1 MTTNVRLLA
10 YRLLRKYEKERLIGR
25 EDVDSVL
32 SVLSDRDRRF
42 LKELV
47 WGVMRKEE
55 LLDWYI
61 NQLLKKTDIP
71 PAVRVALRMGT
82 YQLLFMDGVPD
93 YAAVSETVKLI
104 KNESF
109 KKLINAVLRRIKSVP
124 PPSDLH
130 VALSHPKWIVDY
142 WRSFLPKD
150 VVLRI
155 MEWNQEPLPTVL
167 RVNSFV
173 TTRDEVIEILSKEG
187 AEAVYGKHSPF
198 SIVIKKLGVPLNN
211 SRVITEGFAT
221 VQGES
226 SQMVPL
232 LMDLRPNMKVLDT
245 CSAPGG
251 KTTFIAELMKDSG
264 EILATDVSM
273 ERLQLVTKHVKRLK
287 LSSVKIKLADA
298 EHLTE
303 YVQDAFDRILVDVP
317 CSSLGTARHHPEVLR
332 RVKKEEF
339 SELSKK
345 QLRILSQ
352 AWKLLKKGGILL
364 YSTCTVTKEENTEV
378 IKAFASQTPDFEV
391 IDLREKLEDYGVE
404 GLWDGFGF
412 LMLPD
417 ETLTPFYVS
426 ALRKTG

>member
-1 MTTNVRLLA
+1 MRTNVRLLA
-10 YRLLRKYEKERLIGR
+10 YRLLRKYEKEKFLDR

-32 SVLSDRDRRF
+32 SVLNDRDRRF

-61 NQLLKKTDIP
+61 NQLLRNPDIP
-71 PAVRVALRMGT
+71 PAVRVALRMGV

-93 YAAVSETVKLI
+93 YAAVSETVKLV
-104 KNESF
+104 KNENF
-109 KKLINAVLRRIKSVP
+109 KKLVNAVLRRVKSVP

-130 VALSHPKWIVDY
+130 LVYSHPKWLVDY
-142 WRSFLPKD
+142 WRSFLPEE

-155 MEWNQEPLPTVL
+155 MEWYQKPLPTVL
-167 RVNSFV
+167 RANSLV

-187 AEAVYGKHSPF
+187 TEAVCGKHSPF
-198 SIVIKKLGVPLNN
+198 SVVIKKLGVPLND
-211 SRVITEGFAT
+211 SKVITEGLAT

-226 SQMVPL
+226 SQIVPL
-232 LMDLRPNMKVLDT
+232 LMDLEPNMKVLDT

-251 KTTFIAELMKDSG
+251 KTTFIAELMKDKG

-273 ERLQLVTKHVKRLK
+273 ERLQLVEKHVRRLK

-298 EHLTE
+298 ERLTE
-303 YVQDAFDRILVDVP
+303 FIQDEFDRILVDAP
-317 CSSLGTARHHPEVLR
+317 CSSLGTARNHPEVLR
-332 RVKKEEF
+332 RAKKEEF
-339 SELSKK
+339 KELSEK
-345 QLRILSQ
+345 QFRILSQ
-352 AWKLLKKGGILL
+352 SWKLLKKGGILL
-364 YSTCTVTKEENTEV
+364 YSTCTITKEENTEV
-378 IKAFASQTPDFEV
+378 IKAFAEQTPDVEV
-391 IDLREKLEDYGVE
+391 IDLRKRLEDYGVE

-426 ALRKTG
+426 ALKKTG